1 MGARSKAGERVSD
14 CLPDRLQYREPCLPN
29 AFGRKARVYQLR
41 VNFATLNCAVGK
53 TMLAPL
59 TNETNCIQLMVLAP
73 ALANLTERQC

>member
-41 VNFATLNCAVGK
+41 VKFSGK
-53 TMLAPL
+53 HVADQSP
-59 TNETNCIQLMVLAP
+59 ESERAGCIHGK
-73 ALANLTERQC
+73 